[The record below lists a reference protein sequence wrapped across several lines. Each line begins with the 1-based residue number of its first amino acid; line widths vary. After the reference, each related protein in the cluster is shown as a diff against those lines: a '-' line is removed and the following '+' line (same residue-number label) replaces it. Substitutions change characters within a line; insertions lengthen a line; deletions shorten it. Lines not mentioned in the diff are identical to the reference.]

1 MQHSESLLTEIL
13 SLLQTLNENVHG
25 FQKEIQG
32 IKGQLNDLSTRLENM
47 RAVAFPDGLEARHAA
62 EHKQLTKPSL
72 VRRFFKAIDT
82 ALT

>member
-32 IKGQLNDLSTRLENM
+32 IKGQLNDLSARLENM
-47 RAVAFPDGLEARHAA
+47 RAIAFPEGLETRHAEDHRKIA
-62 EHKQLTKPSL
+62 RPSR
-72 VRRFFKAIDT
+72 VRRLFKAIDN

>member
-25 FQKEIQG
+25 FQKEIRNING
-32 IKGQLNDLSTRLENM
+32 RLDDLSTRLETM
-47 RAVAFPDGLEARHAA
+47 RQIAFPGDLESRHAEDHRKIA
-62 EHKQLTKPSL
+62 RPSRI
-72 VRRFFKAIDT
+72 RRLFKAIDN

>member
-32 IKGQLNDLSTRLENM
+32 IKGRLDDLSTRLEGL
-47 RAVAFPDGLEARHAA
+47 RSTAFPDGLEIRHAA
-62 EHKQLTKPSL
+62 EHKMLTRPSMI
-72 VRRFFKAIDT
+72 RRFFKAIDE